1 MNLTIMLQISF
12 ELTER
17 VEHSFTLILA
27 SVLFC
32 FMLIAIVN
40 FNNSQLFYMVSK
52 RFFLFKF
59 NENNFNDDSRLSF
72 GSVIILNINF
82 FISLLLC
89 TFLFFSNS
97 TSLDT
102 TFFYSFIFSLYIFVI
117 QQLSL
122 LLITFFSKHSKTID
136 LAKALTHQTLH
147 FGGFIFLVLAL
158 FWSLNRGGELNFPLA
173 FILILSFLFSFRF
186 IKAAVLSLGI
196 GIKWYYII
204 LYICSLEILPS
215 FVFYHFLVI
224 KTGAFHLIL

>member
-59 NENNFNDDSRLSF
+59 NENNFNDDSRLNF

-82 FISLLLC
+82 
-89 TFLFFSNS
+89 LFHYYFAP
-97 TSLDT
+97 
-102 TFFYSFIFSLYIFVI
+102 FYSFLIR
-117 QQLSL
+117 L
-122 LLITFFSKHSKTID
+122 L
-136 LAKALTHQTLH
+136 
-147 FGGFIFLVLAL
+147 
-158 FWSLNRGGELNFPLA
+158 
-173 FILILSFLFSFRF
+173 
-186 IKAAVLSLGI
+186 
-196 GIKWYYII
+196 
-204 LYICSLEILPS
+204 
-215 FVFYHFLVI
+215 
-224 KTGAFHLIL
+224 

>member
-17 VEHSFTLILA
+17 VEHSFNLILA

-72 GSVIILNINF
+72 GSVIILNLNF

-97 TSLDT
+97 TSLDE
-102 TFFYSFIFSLYIFVI
+102 TFFYSFLFSLYIFLI

-136 LAKALTHQTLH
+136 LAQALTHQTLH

-158 FWSLNRGGELNFPLA
+158 FWSLNRGGKLDFPLA
-173 FILILSFLFSFRF
+173 FILILSFLISFRF
-186 IKAAVLSLGI
+186 IKLGLN
-196 GIKWYYII
+196 Y
-204 LYICSLEILPS
+204 
-215 FVFYHFLVI
+215 
-224 KTGAFHLIL
+224 